1 MKTFKAL
8 DQSVQIG
15 DLAYTIDLNGNLT
28 LVLVTNRQR
37 SMGMNVQILII
48 RSDAKPQR
56 TGQFYWQREI
66 VIKAT
71 YCPIDGL
78 TEQETK

>member
-15 DLAYTIDLNGNLT
+15 DLAYTIDLSGNLT

-37 SMGMNVQILII
+37 SHGTNVQIQFI
-48 RSDAKPQR
+48 RSDGKPER

-66 VIKAT
+66 VIKAD
-71 YCPIDGL
+71 YCPIGQL